1 MALYGLNAWQYQN
14 SDLALLLQFCLKILK
29 MYEWLLQLQK
39 QKSYKVFDFS
49 KNWIFEFCDFK
60 KFS

>member
-1 MALYGLNAWQYQN
+1 MVVVAQR
-14 SDLALLLQFCLKILK
+14 
-29 MYEWLLQLQK
+29 

-49 KNWIFEFCDFK
+49 ENWIFEFCDFK